1 MLKKIG
7 FVSLITLILFS
18 TVCGCN
24 KEENKKE
31 NKKEETE
38 NVINNNEGVIND
50 QNYDGLD
57 ITNTS
62 LVTEDGISTFITSIT
77 NNNDSDY
84 YVNELVITIK
94 DADGNVI
101 KTLPAYV
108 GSTIASGQTRMVNVN
123 IDADL
128 SKAEKVEYSVTK

>member
-7 FVSLITLILFS
+7 FVSLMALVLFS
-18 TVCGCN
+18 TGCGCSK
-24 KEENKKE
+24 KEE

-38 NVINNNEGVIND
+38 NVINNNEGVIKD

-57 ITNTS
+57 IVNTS
-62 LVTEDGISTFITSIT
+62 LVTENGVSTFITSIT
-77 NNNDSDY
+77 NNTGSDY
-84 YVNELVITIK
+84 YVNQLIITVK

-108 GSTIASGQTRMVNVN
+108 GATITSGQTRMVNVN

>member
-1 MLKKIG
+1 MLKKIS
-7 FVSLITLILFS
+7 FVSLVALVLFS
-18 TVCGCN
+18 TGCGYN
-24 KEENKKE
+24 KEE

-62 LVTEDGISTFITSIT
+62 LVTENGISTFITSIT
-77 NNNDSDY
+77 NNTDSDY
-84 YVNELVITIK
+84 YVNELVITVK

-108 GSTIASGQTRMVNVN
+108 DSTIASGQTRMVNVN

>member
-1 MLKKIG
+1 MLRKLG
-7 FVSLITLILFS
+7 FISLAALVLFS
-18 TVCGCN
+18 TGCGCS
-24 KEENKKE
+24 KKE
-31 NKKEETE
+31 DEKKKEEVDS
-38 NVINNNEGVIND
+38 VINNNEGVIKD

-57 ITNTS
+57 IVNTS
-62 LVTEDGISTFITSIT
+62 LVTENGVSTFITSIT
-77 NNNDSDY
+77 NNTGSDY
-84 YVNELVITIK
+84 YVNQLVITVK

-108 GSTIASGQTRMVNVN
+108 GATIAAGQTRMVNVN

>member
-1 MLKKIG
+1 MLKKLSFI
-7 FVSLITLILFS
+7 SLSLLVLFS
-18 TVCGCN
+18 TGCGCSKN
-24 KEENKKE
+24 EEEQKKE
-31 NKKEETE
+31 NVES
-38 NVINNNEGVIND
+38 VINNNEDVIKD
-50 QNYDGLD
+50 QHYEGLD
-57 ITNTS
+57 IVNTS
-62 LVTEDGISTFITSIT
+62 LVTENGVSTFITSIT
-77 NNNDSDY
+77 NNTGADY

-108 GSTIASGQTRMVNVN
+108 GATLVSGQTRMVNVN